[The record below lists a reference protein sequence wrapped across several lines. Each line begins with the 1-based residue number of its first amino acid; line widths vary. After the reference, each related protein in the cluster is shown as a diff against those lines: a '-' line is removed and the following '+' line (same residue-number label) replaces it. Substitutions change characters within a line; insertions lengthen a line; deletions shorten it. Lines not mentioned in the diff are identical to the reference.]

1 MIWVI
6 PISGMRSQRFM
17 SVGNLETLVLWVRIL
32 VSQLGELCYWTRGWD
47 DWVRKRPRPRN
58 SPQSVFTMPTSR
70 WEWDALQFMDAGLG
84 CWWCR
89 WRVRACVRVCV
100 CQVLIQTRASL
111 LCKPSIC
118 KTKTLQKPTI
128 FQILFSVK
136 SDPRKKSK
144 VDCRI
149 NSNICYVPSKILNT
163 VYWWTYVS
171 QWPMCPYHR

>member
-1 MIWVI
+1 
-6 PISGMRSQRFM
+6 MRFS
-17 SVGNLETLVLWVRIL
+17 LWM
-32 VSQLGELCYWTRGWD
+32 QDC
-47 DWVRKRPRPRN
+47 
-58 SPQSVFTMPTSR
+58 
-70 WEWDALQFMDAGLG
+70 DAGDVDDV
-84 CWWCR
+84 CM
-89 WRVRACVRVCV
+89 RACVRMCV

-144 VDCRI
+144 VDRRI

-163 VYWWTYVS
+163 VY
-171 QWPMCPYHR
+171 